1 MGNVNSIS
9 ADDEFNTK
17 KIKELLEAR
26 NINYHFDIA
35 KNDHITKGDKLGIID
50 RFVRTFRAML
60 TKYIYSN
67 DNANWINKI
76 DKIAK
81 NYNNTFHSSIKD
93 SPNNVFEN
101 EELQ

>member
-1 MGNVNSIS
+1 MHTSNFKRREQV
-9 ADDEFNTK
+9 FVLRTF
-17 KIKELLEAR
+17 L
-26 NINYHFDIA
+26 NINYNFDIA
-35 KNDHITKGDKLGIID
+35 KNDHITKRDKLGIID

-60 TKYIYSN
+60 TKYIYAK
-67 DNANWINKI
+67 DDANWINKI

-101 EELQ
+101 EVLQ

>member
-1 MGNVNSIS
+1 
-9 ADDEFNTK
+9 
-17 KIKELLEAR
+17 
-26 NINYHFDIA
+26 
-35 KNDHITKGDKLGIID
+35 
-50 RFVRTFRAML
+50 ML

-67 DNANWINKI
+67 DDANWINKI